1 LGIALGALR
10 KVARLFDY
18 GERGSGFK
26 QYVGTA
32 TSVRRMR
39 CWSPCMGRAGIWT
52 FLNRIRGEM
61 DRGNQQIVDGVLLDK
76 QLRISVGANLFASLP
91 HA

>member
-1 LGIALGALR
+1 
-10 KVARLFDY
+10 
-18 GERGSGFK
+18 
-26 QYVGTA
+26 
-32 TSVRRMR
+32 
-39 CWSPCMGRAGIWT
+39 MGRAGIWT